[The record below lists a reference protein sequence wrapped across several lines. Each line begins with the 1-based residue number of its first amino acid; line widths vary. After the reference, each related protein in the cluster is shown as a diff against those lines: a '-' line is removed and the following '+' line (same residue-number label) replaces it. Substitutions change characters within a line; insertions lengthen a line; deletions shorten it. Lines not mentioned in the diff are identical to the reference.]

1 MAENKN
7 NANNRPPMGPMGRG
21 PRNMMP
27 VEKPKNLKNT
37 IKKLVKYIAFNKSL
51 FFVLFSIMIV
61 VTVSNLI
68 QPIIQANIV
77 NLLTSIQIGNIE
89 GSILESAEAKEVF
102 SKAITL
108 LIVMSSIYVL
118 NAILSFFQTR
128 LSAKLSQSTV
138 LKMRNDLFA
147 KFVKLPIKFLDT
159 HSHGDLMSRMT
170 NDVENIS
177 NTISQSLA
185 SLISGVLTIVGT
197 LVIMLS
203 YSWFLTIVC
212 LLTVFMTLGVTKL
225 LTGKMRKYYTKQA
238 ALLGQLNGHVEEMVT
253 GYKTVVAYSKEEDVQ
268 EEFDNIS
275 HKLTHVSIMGQIWS
289 GSMGPIMNFISN
301 IGYVL
306 IAFVGAFVAIKHPF
320 GLAME
325 IGTIALFLNCSK
337 QFTRPI
343 NEIANLY
350 GQILTAMTGA
360 ERVFEIM
367 DADNEIDN
375 GQLEID
381 DDKFEGNIEFK
392 NINFSYVEGQR
403 VIKDF
408 NLSVKKGQKIAL
420 VGATGSGKS
429 TIINLL
435 CRFYEP
441 TSGTIYIDGVDYKKR
456 SINWLHE
463 KLGYVLQ
470 TPHLFTGTIKDNIRY
485 SKLDATDEEIIAA
498 AKAVSAHE
506 FITQLDNGYDTEV
519 GDGGSKLSLG
529 QRQLISFARAVLI
542 DPKILVLDE
551 ATSSIDTQTE
561 VMIQEAMDKMMEGRT
576 TFIVAHRLSTI
587 INSDL
592 ILVIENGKIKE
603 KGSHKEL
610 LKLKGDYYNLYKN
623 QFINEQMQNSAK

>member
-1 MAENKN
+1 MADNKN

-27 VEKPKNLKNT
+27 IEKPKNLKAT
-37 IKKLVKYIAFNKSL
+37 VKKLLKYIAYNKTMFFAL
-51 FFVLFSIMIV
+51 FAIMLIV
-61 VTVSNLI
+61 TISNLV
-68 QPIIQANIV
+68 QPIIQATII
-77 NLLTSIQIGNIE
+77 NLLTSIQMGNIE
-89 GSILESAEAKEVF
+89 GSIINSAEAKEIF
-102 SKAITL
+102 EKAISL
-108 LIVMSSIYVL
+108 LIVMSSIYVV
-118 NAILSFFQTR
+118 NAFLTFFQSR

-197 LVIMLS
+197 LVIMIT

-212 LLTVFMTLGVTKL
+212 LLTVVMTLSVTKL

-238 ALLGQLNGHVEEMVT
+238 ALLGELNGHVEEMVT

-289 GSMGPIMNFISN
+289 GSMGPVMNFISN

-306 IAFVGAFVAIKHPF
+306 IAFVGAYVAIKHPF

-420 VGATGSGKS
+420 VGATGSGKT
-429 TIINLL
+429 TIVNLL
-435 CRFYEP
+435 MRFYDVD
-441 TSGTIYIDGVDYKKR
+441 SGEILIDGLNVNDIKKDELR
-456 SINWLHE
+456 NTIAI
-463 KLGYVLQ
+463 VLQ
-470 TPHLFTGTIKDNIRY
+470 DTVLFKDTIATNIKY
-485 SKLDATDEEIIAA
+485 GHLDATFEEMKEASILSNVNYFV
-498 AKAVSAHE
+498 KKLPE
-506 FITQLDNGYDTEV
+506 RYDTMLSE
-519 GDGGSKLSLG
+519 GGSNISQG
-529 QRQLISFARAVLI
+529 QRQLLSIARAVLAN
-542 DPKILVLDE
+542 PKILILDE
-551 ATSSIDTQTE
+551 ATSSVDTRTE
-561 VMIQEAMDKMMEGRT
+561 KNIQEAMVNLMKNRT
-576 TFIVAHRLSTI
+576 SLIIAHRLSTI
-587 INSDL
+587 QDSD
-592 ILVIENGKIKE
+592 VIVVMDQGRIIEQGNHE
-603 KGSHKEL
+603 EL
-610 LKLKGDYYNLYKN
+610 LKKQGKYYELYMT
-623 QFINEQMQNSAK
+623 QFAGKEI

>member
-420 VGATGSGKS
+420 VGATGSGKT
-429 TIINLL
+429 TIVNLL
-435 CRFYEP
+435 MRFYDVD
-441 TSGTIYIDGVDYKKR
+441 SGEILIDGLNINDIKKDELR
-456 SINWLHE
+456 NTIAI
-463 KLGYVLQ
+463 VLQ
-470 TPHLFTGTIKDNIRY
+470 DTVLFKDTIATNIKY
-485 SKLDATDEEIIAA
+485 GHLDATFEEMKEASILSNVNYFV
-498 AKAVSAHE
+498 KKLPERYETMLSE
-506 FITQLDNGYDTEV
+506 
-519 GDGGSKLSLG
+519 GGSNISQG
-529 QRQLISFARAVLI
+529 QRQLLSIARAVLAN
-542 DPKILVLDE
+542 PKILILDE
-551 ATSSIDTQTE
+551 ATSSVDTRTE
-561 VMIQEAMDKMMEGRT
+561 KNIQEAMVNLMKNRT
-576 TFIVAHRLSTI
+576 SLIIAHRLSTI
-587 INSDL
+587 QDSD
-592 ILVIENGKIKE
+592 VIVVMDQGRIIEQGNHE
-603 KGSHKEL
+603 EL
-610 LKLKGDYYNLYKN
+610 LQKQGKYYELYMT
-623 QFINEQMQNSAK
+623 QFAGKEI

>member
-1 MAENKN
+1 MAETKN

-37 IKKLVKYIAFNKSL
+37 IKKLVKYIAFNKTL

-77 NLLTSIQIGNIE
+77 NLLTSIQMGNIE
-89 GSILESAEAKEVF
+89 GSILESAEAKEIF
-102 SKAITL
+102 SKAISL
-108 LIVMSSIYVL
+108 LIVMSSIYGL

-197 LVIMLS
+197 LVIMIT

-301 IGYVL
+301 VGYVL
-306 IAFVGAFVAIKHPF
+306 IAFVGAFIAIKHPF

-420 VGATGSGKS
+420 VGATGSGKT
-429 TIINLL
+429 TIVNLL
-435 CRFYEP
+435 MRFYDVD
-441 TSGTIYIDGVDYKKR
+441 SGEILIDGLNVNDIKKDELR
-456 SINWLHE
+456 NTIAI
-463 KLGYVLQ
+463 VLQ
-470 TPHLFTGTIKDNIRY
+470 DTVLFKDTIATNIKY
-485 SKLDATDEEIIAA
+485 GHLDATFEEMKEASILSNVNYFV
-498 AKAVSAHE
+498 KKLPE
-506 FITQLDNGYDTEV
+506 RYDTMLSE
-519 GDGGSKLSLG
+519 GGSNISQG
-529 QRQLISFARAVLI
+529 QRQLLSIARAVLAN
-542 DPKILVLDE
+542 PKILILDE
-551 ATSSIDTQTE
+551 ATSSVDTRTE
-561 VMIQEAMDKMMEGRT
+561 KNIQEAMVNLMKNRT
-576 TFIVAHRLSTI
+576 SLIIAHRLSTI
-587 INSDL
+587 QDSD
-592 ILVIENGKIKE
+592 VIVVMDQGRIIEQGNHE
-603 KGSHKEL
+603 EL
-610 LKLKGDYYNLYKN
+610 LKKQGKYYELYMT
-623 QFINEQMQNSAK
+623 QFAGKEI

>member
-1 MAENKN
+1 MADNKV
-7 NANNRPPMGPMGRG
+7 NANNKTPMGPMGRRPGG

-27 VEKPKNLKNT
+27 VEKPKNLKAVV
-37 IKKLVKYIAFNKSL
+37 KKLVKYIAYNKTMFFAL
-51 FFVLFSIMIV
+51 FAIMLV
-61 VTVSNLI
+61 VTISNLV
-68 QPIIQANIV
+68 QPIIQATII
-77 NLLTSIQIGNIE
+77 NLLTSVQMGNIE
-89 GSILESAEAKEVF
+89 GSIISSAEAKEIYG
-102 SKAITL
+102 KAISL
-108 LIVMSSIYVL
+108 LIVMSSIYVV
-118 NAILSFFQTR
+118 NAFLTFFQTR

-185 SLISGVLTIVGT
+185 SLISGVLTILGT
-197 LVIMLS
+197 LVIMIT

-212 LLTVFMTLGVTKL
+212 LLTVAMTLSVTKL

-253 GYKTVVAYSKEEDVQ
+253 GYKTIVAYSKEEDVQ

-289 GSMGPIMNFISN
+289 GSMGPVMNFISN
-301 IGYVL
+301 VGYVL
-306 IAFVGAFVAIKHPF
+306 IAFVGAYVAIKHPF

-367 DADNEIDN
+367 DADNEIDK

-420 VGATGSGKS
+420 VGATGSGKT
-429 TIINLL
+429 TIVNLL
-435 CRFYEP
+435 MRFYDVD
-441 TSGTIYIDGVDYKKR
+441 SGEILIDGLNVNDIKKDELR
-456 SINWLHE
+456 NTIAI
-463 KLGYVLQ
+463 VLQ
-470 TPHLFTGTIKDNIRY
+470 DTVLFKDTIATNIKY
-485 SKLDATDEEIIAA
+485 GHLDATFEEMKEASILSNVNYFV
-498 AKAVSAHE
+498 KKLPE
-506 FITQLDNGYDTEV
+506 RYDTMLSE
-519 GDGGSKLSLG
+519 GGSNISQG
-529 QRQLISFARAVLI
+529 QRQLLSIARAVLAN
-542 DPKILVLDE
+542 PKILILDE
-551 ATSSIDTQTE
+551 ATSSVDTRTE
-561 VMIQEAMDKMMEGRT
+561 KNIQEAMVNLMKNRT
-576 TFIVAHRLSTI
+576 SLIIAHRLSTI
-587 INSDL
+587 QDSD
-592 ILVIENGKIKE
+592 VIVVMDQGRIIEQGNHE
-603 KGSHKEL
+603 QL
-610 LKLKGDYYNLYKN
+610 LKKQGKYYELYMT
-623 QFINEQMQNSAK
+623 QFAGKEI